1 MSGPLVVLVGP
12 MGVGKSTV
20 GELLAARLGT
30 TYRDTDAD
38 VVAEAGKPIAEIF
51 YDEGEEHFRALER
64 RAVAAALAGHA
75 GVLSL
80 GGGAVLDGATRELLA
95 DRPVVYLSMD
105 VDEAVRRVGLGAA
118 RPLLAVNPRR
128 QWRELMD
135 ARRHLYEEVARTV
148 VATDENTPEEV
159 AQAIIDALELPEGQA
174 ATGVENTGMTQQGP
188 TRIQVAGSAGSDPYE
203 VLVGHQLLGELPEL
217 IGDRARRVAVLHPEA
232 LADTGEAVRQDLAD
246 QGYEAIAIQLP
257 NAEEA
262 KTVEV
267 AAYCW
272 KALGQTGFT
281 RSDVIVGIG
290 GGATTDVAGFVA
302 ASWLRGVRWI
312 AIPTTVLGMVDA
324 AVGGKTG
331 INTAEGKN
339 LVGAFHPPS
348 GVLCDLAALDSLPV
362 HDYVSG
368 MAEIIKAGFIADPV
382 ILDLV
387 EADPEGARTP
397 AGPHTAE
404 LIERSIR
411 VKAEVVSSDLK
422 ESGLREILNYGHTL
436 AHAIEKNER
445 YKWRHGAAVSIG
457 MVFAAELG
465 RLAGRLDD
473 ATADRHRTV
482 LESVGLPLAYRADQW
497 PKLLENMKVD
507 KKSRGNL
514 LRFIVLD
521 ALGKPTVLE
530 GPDPAVLL
538 AAYGEVSA

>member
-203 VLVGHQLLGELPEL
+203 VLVGHQLLGELPQL